1 MLTLIKHIQILKD
14 GEFRPGEILIADRRI
29 AEVGPSI
36 DCNYHGLTV
45 VDGAGM
51 RAIPG
56 LIDQH
61 VHITGGGGEGGFSN
75 QVPPIR
81 VSALLKAGITTVV
94 GLLGTDGTTRSVE
107 SLVAKTKALREEGLT
122 AYCLTGSYELPSPT
136 VTGSVRR
143 DIVLIDEVI
152 GVKIAIADHRS
163 SGITAQELIRLAAD
177 ASQGGLLSGKPGVVH
192 LHTGSGREQLDVLFQ
207 AVRESNIPI
216 RFFRPT
222 HLENKP
228 EAALQFAGMGGYID
242 FTADVEET
250 APVVARM
257 LREAPAG
264 SVTMSSDGNG
274 SMPVW
279 NDQREMIG
287 IGAGSVGT
295 LWETITALVERE
307 GVPLHQALAP
317 CTENVARALQ
327 LYPRKGCLCAGADA
341 DLLLLDDRGHIDTVF
356 AGGRKMLEHGAVVVP
371 LKFEQL

>member
-1 MLTLIKHIQILKD
+1 MLTLIKDIQILQG
-14 GEFRPGEILIADRRI
+14 GEFHPGEILIADRKI
-29 AEVGPSI
+29 VEICDKIG
-36 DCNYHGLTV
+36 CNYHGLTV

-81 VSALLKAGITTVV
+81 VSTLLKAGITTVV

-107 SLVAKTKALREEGLT
+107 SLVAKTKAIREEGLT
-122 AYCLTGSYELPSPT
+122 AYCLTGSYEYPSPT

-143 DIVLIDEVI
+143 DIALIEEVI

-163 SGITAQELIRLAAD
+163 AGITPQELIRLAAD

-192 LHTGSGREQLDVLFQ
+192 LHTGSGRDQLDILFQ
-207 AVRESNIPI
+207 VLRESNIPI
-216 RFFRPT
+216 RIFRPT

-228 EAALQFAGMGGYID
+228 DAALQFARLGGYID

-257 LREAPAG
+257 LREAPAD

-274 SMPVW
+274 SMPLW
-279 NDQREMIG
+279 NEQREMIG
-287 IGAGSVGT
+287 IGAGSVKT
-295 LWETITALVERE
+295 LWETITALVEQE
-307 GVPLHQALAP
+307 GLPLHQALTP
-317 CTENVARALQ
+317 CTENVAKALQ
-327 LYPRKGCLCAGADA
+327 LFPRKGCLCAGADA
-341 DLLLLDDRGHIDTVF
+341 DLLLIDASGNIDTVF
-356 AGGRKMLEHGAVVVP
+356 AGGRKMLEHGEVIVP
-371 LKFEQL
+371 LKFEQM